1 MRKNLFYII
10 AFVLLLAVASVF
22 FFSNSS
28 GNLSLRSSKFAIENT
43 DKIEEIRISGLNS
56 QSILSR
62 ENEQWKINNTFL
74 VKEQLIEN
82 LLLALNRLEIQYP
95 VSKAEKQQIASLLEK
110 EGILV
115 EIKKSSLGAI
125 KFYVSKPSM
134 SEKTYM
140 MMTRSSEPYVVKIPG
155 FKGQIAQLFVPDEN
169 FWRNKIVFDYLPQNI
184 STIIVD
190 YPQSNQKSFRIKNFN
205 DGSFALLDSENKPQQ
220 EFNVEKVARY
230 FTYFQKIQF
239 EDIVAGLPK
248 EEADSLI
255 KSIPFIQILVED
267 IKGGKN
273 EIRIYKKPS
282 DGSIDAFGEK
292 TEFDLNRAYAVLNNN
307 NELLLIQYTLFD
319 PLLKE
324 FDYFR

>member
-1 MRKNLFYII
+1 MQKNLFYII
-10 AFVLLLAVASVF
+10 AFLLLLAVASVF

-28 GNLSLRSSKFAIENT
+28 GNLSLRSSNFSVENT

-74 VKEQLIEN
+74 AKEQLIEN

-95 VSKAEKQQIASLLEK
+95 VSKAERQQIASLLEK

-115 EIKKSSLGAI
+115 EIKKSSLSTI
-125 KFYVSKPSM
+125 SFYVSKPSM

-169 FWRNKIVFDYLPQNI
+169 FWRNKIVFNYLPQHI

-190 YPQSNQKSFRIKNFN
+190 YPLSNHKSFRIKNFN

-239 EDIVAGLPK
+239 EDIVTDLLK
-248 EEADSLI
+248 EKADSVI
-255 KSIPFIQILVED
+255 QSIPYIQILVED

-273 EIRIYKKPS
+273 EIRIYKKSS

-307 NELLLIQYTLFD
+307 NELLLIQYTIFD